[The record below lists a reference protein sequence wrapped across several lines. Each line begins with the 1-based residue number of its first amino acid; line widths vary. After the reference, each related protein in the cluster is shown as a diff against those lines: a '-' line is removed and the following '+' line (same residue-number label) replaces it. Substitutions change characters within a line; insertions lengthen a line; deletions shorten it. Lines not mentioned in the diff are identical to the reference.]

1 MSCAEH
7 AAALTAQA
15 LRPRG
20 PAWDRVREVLRGQAA
35 GEQPVCAY
43 VYDLDAL
50 LERAEAVR
58 VALPG
63 RCELYYAV
71 KANSH
76 PAVLS
81 TLAKHVTGFEV
92 ASLGEIDKAL
102 AAGASRLA
110 FSGPAKTDAEIAG
123 ALRAGLGLLNVE
135 SLHELRRVGLIGA
148 RLGVQVPVALRVNRR
163 SSGLAGELRR
173 MAGTATQFGIDETLL
188 TQAVELARSLA
199 AAVRLRG
206 FHLHAASNNLDAA
219 AHARFVADSVAW
231 CVQQAARHHIDLD
244 VIDVGGGIGVPY
256 TGGAGFDL
264 PRFAAGL
271 SAVMDQLPPG
281 VRLIFE
287 LGRFLVAEA
296 GWYAAEVLDLKYTH
310 GRHFAVLRGG
320 THHFRLPAA
329 WGYSHPFAVLPIET
343 WRYPFVR
350 PEIRAVCVDV
360 AGELCTPRDVLAR
373 GVWVERLRVG
383 DIVVFPL
390 AGAYGWEIS
399 HHDFLSHP
407 HPTQLV
413 LAPALR
419 APHARPEVKND
430 PETTRGT
437 GVTAELSGS
446 LALREQ
452 RSPHATRRLSLK
464 SE

>member
-1 MSCAEH
+1 MPGVEH
-7 AAALTAQA
+7 PAPLSTRA
-15 LRPRG
+15 LRPQG
-20 PAWDRVREVLRGQAA
+20 PAWERVSVALRGQAS

-50 LERAEAVR
+50 GERVEAVR
-58 VALPG
+58 AALAR

-81 TLAKHVTGFEV
+81 ALARYVEGFEV
-92 ASLGEIDKAL
+92 ASLGEINKAL

-110 FSGPAKTDAEIAG
+110 FSGPAKTDAQITG
-123 ALRAGLGLLNVE
+123 ALRAGVSLLNVE
-135 SLHELRRVGLIGA
+135 SPHELRRVGLLGA
-148 RLGVQVPVALRVNRR
+148 RLGVRVPVALRVNRR
-163 SSGLAGELRR
+163 GGGLAGALR

-188 TQAVELARSLA
+188 VEALELARALP
-199 AAVRLRG
+199 AVRLRG

-219 AHARFVADSVAW
+219 AHASFVADSVAW
-231 CVQQAARHHIDLD
+231 SLRQAARHRIDLE
-244 VIDVGGGIGVPY
+244 VIDVGGGLGVAY
-256 TGGAGFDL
+256 TGGMGFEL

-271 SAVMDQLPPG
+271 SAALTQLPLG

-287 LGRFLVAEA
+287 LGRFLVADS
-296 GWYAAEVLDLKYTH
+296 GWYAAEVLDLKHTH
-310 GRHFAVLRGG
+310 DRYFAVLRGG

-343 WRYPFVR
+343 WRYPFARPGVHAVR
-350 PEIRAVCVDV
+350 IDI

-373 GVWVERLRVG
+373 QVWVERLRIG

-407 HPTQLV
+407 HPAQLV
-413 LAPALR
+413 LKDQ
-419 APHARPEVKND
+419 RP
-430 PETTRGT
+430 RMI
-437 GVTAELSGS
+437 
-446 LALREQ
+446 
-452 RSPHATRRLSLK
+452 
-464 SE
+464 